1 MYCPNWILDF
11 QCYMTTSEHHEI
23 SEEYGI
29 PFAVGVGLDG
39 SNITLKRGE
48 RRVTVGME
56 QAVNVITDPKKD
68 VAEAKSRRNAT
79 FNQKKHATNK
89 FKLAT
94 KKFFDHGRLFSI
106 KSYYALLQDMG
117 TSVETVKKPEDV
129 EINTCN
135 GLIKYAKEN
144 LRIKGLKEAQVYEI
158 CKAAQLVDTAYAKKQ
173 HFVFVDN
180 LAKGVTEDLFI
191 VVSGEISS
199 YPIHIAYELS
209 HIERAFQS
217 VDF

>member
-94 KKFFDHGRLFSI
+94 KKFFDHGSDVSL
-106 KSYYALLQDMG
+106 KG

-135 GLIKYAKEN
+135 GLIKYAKE
-144 LRIKGLKEAQVYEI
+144 V
-158 CKAAQLVDTAYAKKQ
+158 
-173 HFVFVDN
+173 
-180 LAKGVTEDLFI
+180 
-191 VVSGEISS
+191 
-199 YPIHIAYELS
+199 
-209 HIERAFQS
+209 
-217 VDF
+217 